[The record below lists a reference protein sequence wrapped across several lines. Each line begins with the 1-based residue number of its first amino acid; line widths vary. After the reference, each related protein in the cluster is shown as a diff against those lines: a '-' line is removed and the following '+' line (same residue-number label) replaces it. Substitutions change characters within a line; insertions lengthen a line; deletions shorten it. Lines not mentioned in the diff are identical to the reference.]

1 MLLPHLASR
10 LYGTPLLLARTKLD
24 IILAVLG
31 SRVGWPE
38 SQTAL
43 ALPQARAS
51 PQNLAL
57 SAAGISV
64 IPVQGS
70 LVRRSMAMDAQSGM
84 TSYGDIA
91 SMLDEA
97 ARDPGVAGILL
108 DIDSPGGESGGVFD
122 LSRKVRDINAIKPV
136 WAVASDGAYSAA
148 YAIACAASRVFVTE
162 TGGVGSIGVIA
173 MHVDQS
179 ARDAREG
186 YRFTAISAGD
196 LKNDLS
202 PHEPINKAAMN
213 RLQTEVDRLYG
224 LFVDH
229 VAAMRGLDVKA
240 IRATEA
246 GLYFGP
252 DAVRSGLA
260 DALASPDQAVAEFS
274 AYLSVQ
280 RLQKSAVRVFST
292 TASAVTATCISN
304 QKEILMNQDP
314 ASTPVPAAPV
324 DTTTEDEGKQP
335 KVLPAPVAPAAPPT
349 PVSPVQVDPAVANDA
364 IAAASHAAGLAARA
378 EALTIAELCQ
388 LAGQSQRITGFL
400 AQGATSAQVRQ
411 TLLAARAQ
419 SEEISSVIHPDAA
432 LKANPGNAN
441 DAGALMAAVKRL
453 TQKP

>member
-38 SQTAL
+38 QQA
-43 ALPQARAS
+43 AIGMPQARAS
-51 PQNLAL
+51 PQSLAS
-57 SAAGISV
+57 SAAGIAV
-64 IPVQGS
+64 IPVHGS

-97 ARDPGVAGILL
+97 VSDPGVAGILL
-108 DIDSPGGESGGVFD
+108 DIDSPGGEAGGVFE
-122 LSRKVRDINAIKPV
+122 LSRKIRDINAIKPV

-148 YAIACAASRVFVTE
+148 YAIASAASRVFVTE

-202 PHEPINKAAMN
+202 PHEPINKAAMT

-229 VAAMRGLDVKA
+229 VAAMRGMDTKA

-246 GLYFGP
+246 GLFFGP

-260 DALASPDQAVAEFS
+260 DALASPAQAMTEFS

-280 RLQKSAVRVFST
+280 RIQKSAARVIST
-292 TASAVTATCISN
+292 TASAMTATCISN
-304 QKEILMNQDP
+304 QKEIHMNQDP
-314 ASTPVPAAPV
+314 VSNPVPSNPVAPV
-324 DTTTEDEGKQP
+324 DTTTEDEGKP
-335 KVLPAPVAPAAPPT
+335 KVLPAPVAPAAPVT
-349 PVSPVQVDPAVANDA
+349 PVSGDPVVANEQ

-400 AQGATSAQVRQ
+400 AQGATSTQVRQ

-419 SEEISSVIHPDAA
+419 SQEISSVIHPDAA